1 MPLAV
6 LWVIV
11 GMRPEDFL
19 VLLIDDEPDILDIVG
34 YCLEK
39 EGFRVI
45 TAPGGAQGIRLAE
58 KELPNLILL
67 DVMMPEMDGIEVC
80 EELRK
85 KPELKETRIA
95 FLTARTEDYSQ
106 IAGLE
111 AGGDDYIAKPIK
123 PRLLLA
129 RIKALLKQNVG
140 LADGAKAVKAG
151 DIVIDVDR
159 RVVLK
164 GETTIELAKKE
175 FDLLH
180 LLMAGNG
187 RVLTREHIYS
197 KLWKNDFQV
206 GDRTIDVHVLRLRNK
221 IGEQAIKTI
230 KGVGYR
236 FNQNATQPE

>member
-1 MPLAV
+1 
-6 LWVIV
+6 
-11 GMRPEDFL
+11 MRSPAFS

-45 TAPGGAQGIRLAE
+45 TAPDGELGIKLALAE
-58 KELPNLILL
+58 RPDLILL

-80 EELRK
+80 ERLRSM
-85 KPELKETRIA
+85 PEFKHTRIA

-111 AGGDDYIAKPIK
+111 AGGDDYISKPIK

-129 RIKALLKQNVG
+129 RIKALLKQGVDEGHVNNV
-140 LADGAKAVKAG
+140 LSAG
-151 DIVIDVDR
+151 DLIIDLDARMVS
-159 RVVLK
+159 K
-164 GETTIELAKKE
+164 GKKQIEMAKKE
-175 FDLLH
+175 FDLLQ
-180 LLMAGNG
+180 LLVSGNG
-187 RVLTREHIYS
+187 KVLTREHIYK
-197 KLWKNDFQV
+197 KLWKDEYQT

-221 IGEQAIKTI
+221 IGDSAIKTI

-236 FNQNATQPE
+236 FEESALLS